1 MYLNIDIMDVLLNE
15 SVLMALAAS
24 CAPVS
29 AVLFPGCGRRCAAVA
44 GNPVMA
50 FPETMK
56 CQIIFFISVVGG
68 CASPL
73 RQARLPFVDDGT
85 PGST

>member
-1 MYLNIDIMDVLLNE
+1 MDVLLNE

-56 CQIIFFISVVGG
+56 CQIIFS
-68 CASPL
+68 
-73 RQARLPFVDDGT
+73 
-85 PGST
+85 

>member
-56 CQIIFFISVVGG
+56 CQIIFS
-68 CASPL
+68 
-73 RQARLPFVDDGT
+73 
-85 PGST
+85 